1 MDMEESPN
9 LVLPMGEI
17 EHPHQ
22 DELEPKIIFQTF
34 RS

>member
-9 LVLPMGEI
+9 LVLPMGEMKY
-17 EHPHQ
+17 PQ
-22 DELEPKIIFQTF
+22 QGELKPKIISPTF